1 MHVGTGPG
9 SRSRHC
15 CPVPGTSTLGPGS
28 GRPAGP
34 ARSSARGAR
43 QHSAAGPMGR
53 APFWAGRAGW
63 TGSESRPPVEDAGR
77 VPSAC
82 VHPQAKGTRTQHLGM
97 DAEGQWAEARGRG
110 RGRDSTGLG
119 GAGSPREKGPFAGLS
134 LPTGTEHQLQP
145 VPGRE
150 DTPRPSTPWGPLRG
164 TGTCPTGL
172 APIFTSGHK
181 APSATTCRPA
191 SMGRLRSQV
200 GLTAPC
206 PCRVSRV
213 GVPFPFSLLKPQVP
227 PLPRPA
233 SSELR
238 TLMVTLFSPQFKRT
252 SAALSP
258 PRAQP

>member
-9 SRSRHC
+9 SRSWHC

-43 QHSAAGPMGR
+43 QDSAAGPTGR
-53 APFWAGRAGW
+53 APFWAGRADR
-63 TGSESRPPVEDAGR
+63 TSSESRPPVEDAGR

-172 APIFTSGHK
+172 APTFTSGHK
-181 APSATTCRPA
+181 APAATTCRPA
-191 SMGRLRSQV
+191 PMRRLRSQV
-200 GLTAPC
+200 GAGGKCGVDGPLSLQGQQRGGSIPLLPTEATGPAPAT
-206 PCRVSRV
+206 P
-213 GVPFPFSLLKPQVP
+213 GQL
-227 PLPRPA
+227 
-233 SSELR
+233 
-238 TLMVTLFSPQFKRT
+238 
-252 SAALSP
+252 
-258 PRAQP
+258 